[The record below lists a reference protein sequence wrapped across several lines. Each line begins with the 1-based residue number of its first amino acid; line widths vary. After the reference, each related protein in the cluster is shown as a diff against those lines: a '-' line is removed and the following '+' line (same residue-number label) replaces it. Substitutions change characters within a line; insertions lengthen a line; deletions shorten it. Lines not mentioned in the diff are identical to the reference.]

1 VRVAFTKAISPKR
14 WPVKP
19 FTVAAVASNGA
30 QVKYAAKGPCTV
42 TPKGGRVEVDRV
54 GQCVI
59 TARTASAEPASA
71 SMTIQINPGKPKIQF
86 ADKSVR
92 WDRQFS
98 YTLKA
103 KVSPSIP
110 LKYSLVDAGSGPD
123 CRVSSGRLTLTGFQ
137 PALPTDCRVKVAAAK
152 TSPNY
157 VAPKAVVATI
167 HVDFPSWDVDA
178 ISPDVVDY
186 SEHGSLVEVTV
197 REHSGNALGMWA
209 DGDDQCNAIEFSP
222 NPPPLGTTTYIVVLD
237 VIEPGPDG
245 YVCEMTAR
253 ALPPDYF
260 ASGGTASDAFRVT
273 VVP

>member
-1 VRVAFTKAISPKR
+1 LRVAFTKAISPKR
-14 WPVKP
+14 WPAKP
-19 FTVAAVASNGA
+19 FTVQAESSNGA
-30 QVKYAAKGPCTV
+30 QVKYTATGPCSV

-59 TARTASAEPASA
+59 TARTASGEPASA
-71 SMTIQINPGKPKIQF
+71 SMTIVIRPAKPKITF

-92 WDRQFS
+92 WNRQFS
-98 YTLKA
+98 YALKA
-103 KVSPSIP
+103 KVTPSIP
-110 LKYSLVDAGSGPD
+110 LKFSLVDAGSGPD
-123 CRVSSGRLTLTGFQ
+123 CRVSSGKLTLTGVQ
-137 PALPTDCRVKVAAAK
+137 PSLTANCRVKVAAAK

-157 VAPKAVVATI
+157 VAPKAVIATI
-167 HVDFPSWDVDA
+167 HVDFPAWDVEA
-178 ISPDVVDY
+178 ISPGVVDY

-209 DGDDQCNAIEFSP
+209 DGDDRCNAIEFSP

-245 YVCEMTAR
+245 YECHMTAR

-260 ASGGTASDAFRVT
+260 DPGGTPSDSFTVT